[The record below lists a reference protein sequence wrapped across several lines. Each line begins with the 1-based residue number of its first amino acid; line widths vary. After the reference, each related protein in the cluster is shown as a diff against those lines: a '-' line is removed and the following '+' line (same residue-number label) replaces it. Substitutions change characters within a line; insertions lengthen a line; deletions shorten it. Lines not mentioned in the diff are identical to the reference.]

1 VSDERD
7 LLTEAV
13 DLIHEVA
20 AEHSTLPMDEFRR
33 TGAYKCMVSLV
44 TKLRV
49 RDAAARDIENAHYEA
64 KDDLIA
70 QLRAELSAL
79 RAAQPLTAETKMAEM
94 AEQLNALS
102 GGYNAWTA
110 ESLTKVLRAMNEND
124 SAPPVAPSVPKCP
137 TNHRHWTEQNPPH
150 DEMKWDWK
158 ATHGYNFCPD
168 CGAPLSEQNE
178 NQDVAAPSVGELEH
192 VLRVEM
198 GEFTRYHL
206 TCNLDDSA
214 ACHQVCATHMEGGCA
229 DKHLDPEIDQ
239 APCVQEVYR
248 NGCVIAEWVNDG
260 GIESVGFDHT
270 VELPV
275 TYYWDGAH
283 DFPILSVLQRIL
295 SGAAE

>member
-1 VSDERD
+1 MSDELENRHADDLEPNVAELTRRIIESTKHSRD
-7 LLTEAV
+7 GDKEDPISLAKEILNGEFASLRARPQEPG
-13 DLIHEVA
+13 DLISKQSAFDVA
-20 AEHSTLPMDEFRR
+20 QKCFEDGWDGIRLYEDADGNVTEGDDDAHSWWEGYAAGVQD
-33 TGAYKCMVSLV
+33 VQ
-44 TKLRV
+44 TKV
-49 RDAAARDIENAHYEA
+49 DAI
-64 KDDLIA
+64 
-70 QLRAELSAL
+70 LSAPSGPL
-79 RAAQPLTAETKMAEM
+79 SDEPRA
-94 AEQLNALS
+94 
-102 GGYNAWTA
+102 
-110 ESLTKVLRAMNEND
+110 NEN
-124 SAPPVAPSVPKCP
+124 PEVV
-137 TNHRHWTEQNPPH
+137 
-150 DEMKWDWK
+150 
-158 ATHGYNFCPD
+158 
-168 CGAPLSEQNE
+168 
-178 NQDVAAPSVGELEH
+178 APSVGELEH